1 MIQRPRNITLS
12 FSEKMADLLSK
23 YHEQEATVQRVTGE
37 NFNLQDANCV
47 LKEKLKSSEM
57 RKNQLE
63 ADRLLL
69 NARIAQLEKELKK
82 ALKVITNQNPPTEN
96 NM

>member
-1 MIQRPRNITLS
+1 
-12 FSEKMADLLSK
+12 MADLLSK

-37 NFNLQDANCV
+37 NFNLQDTNCV

-82 ALKVITNQNPPTEN
+82 ALKVTNRNPPTEN